1 MGSRS
6 DIISKA
12 IVDCLDEMY
21 RKSQPSI
28 TWEEVEAEAKL
39 NPEKRIW
46 QEHYLSPK
54 KFEEIQ
60 DRYMYMYRIGDE
72 FKDNVGLVEE
82 YLSKGGTRDK
92 YVSEVIDKDGFK
104 HPGYRGYEK
113 VPPIKE
119 QIESILNE
127 EFASGE
133 ISPFIKDAI
142 RDKIVESVMNT
153 IADCKEFY
161 CFNRE
166 EIGFRFNVSNY
177 SPNSNIE
184 GVREIYKD
192 TDIVINEDI
201 EDEDEEYED

>member
-1 MGSRS
+1 MESRS

-12 IVDCLDEMY
+12 VIDCLDEMY

-28 TWEEVEAEAKL
+28 TWEEVETEAKL
-39 NPEKRIW
+39 NPKKRIW
-46 QEHYLSPK
+46 QEHYLSSK

-60 DRYMYMYRIGDE
+60 DKYMYMYRIGDE

-92 YVSEVIDKDGFK
+92 YMSEVIDKDGFK

-119 QIESILNE
+119 QIEQILNE
-127 EFASGE
+127 GFASGE
-133 ISPFIKDAI
+133 VSPFVKDAI

-201 EDEDEEYED
+201 DDEDEEYED

>member
-1 MGSRS
+1 MESRS

-12 IVDCLDEMY
+12 VVDCLDEMY

-28 TWEEVEAEAKL
+28 TWEEVEAEAKI

-60 DRYMYMYRIGDE
+60 DKYMYMYRIGDE
-72 FKDNVGLVEE
+72 FKDNVTLVED

-92 YVSEVIDKDGFK
+92 YMPEVIDEDGFK

-119 QIESILNE
+119 QIEKILND

-133 ISPFIKDAI
+133 VSPFVKDAI
-142 RDKIVESVMNT
+142 RDKIFESVIKT

-184 GVREIYKD
+184 AVREVYKD

-201 EDEDEEYED
+201 DDEEYED

>member
-1 MGSRS
+1 MESRS

-12 IVDCLDEMY
+12 VIDCLDEMY

-28 TWEEVEAEAKL
+28 TWEEVEAEAKI

-60 DRYMYMYRIGDE
+60 DKYMYMYRIGDE
-72 FKDNVGLVEE
+72 FKGNVTLVEE

-92 YVSEVIDKDGFK
+92 YIPEVIDEDGTK

-119 QIESILNE
+119 QIEKILNE

-133 ISPFIKDAI
+133 VSPFVKDAI
-142 RDKIVESVMNT
+142 RDKIVESVMKT

-184 GVREIYKD
+184 GVRGVYKD

-201 EDEDEEYED
+201 DDEEYEE

>member
-1 MGSRS
+1 MESRS

-12 IVDCLDEMY
+12 VIDCLDEMY

-60 DRYMYMYRIGDE
+60 DKYMYMYRIGDE
-72 FKDNVGLVEE
+72 FKGNVTLVEE
-82 YLSKGGTRDK
+82 YLSKGGTKDK
-92 YVSEVIDKDGFK
+92 YIDAHTDEYGY
-104 HPGYRGYEK
+104 HPGYRGYER

-119 QIESILNE
+119 QIEQILNE

-133 ISPFIKDAI
+133 VSPFVKDAI

-153 IADCKEFY
+153 IGYCKEFY

-166 EIGFRFNVSNY
+166 EVGFRFNVSNY

-184 GVREIYKD
+184 AVREVYKD

-201 EDEDEEYED
+201 DDEDEEYED

>member
-1 MGSRS
+1 MESRS

-12 IVDCLDEMY
+12 VIDCLDEMY

-28 TWEEVEAEAKL
+28 TWEEVETEAKL

-46 QEHYLSPK
+46 QEHYLSSK

-60 DRYMYMYRIGDE
+60 DKYMYMYRIGDE

-92 YVSEVIDKDGFK
+92 YMPEVIDEDGFK

-119 QIESILNE
+119 QIEKILNE

-133 ISPFIKDAI
+133 VSPFVKDAI

-201 EDEDEEYED
+201 EEEYED

>member
-1 MGSRS
+1 MLESRR
-6 DIISKA
+6 DLISKA
-12 IVDCLDEMY
+12 VIDCLDEMY
-21 RKSQPSI
+21 RTSQPSI

-46 QEHYLSPK
+46 EEHYLSAK

-60 DRYMYMYRIGDE
+60 DKYLSMYRIGDE
-72 FKDNVGLVEE
+72 FKSDVTLVEE

-92 YVSEVIDKDGFK
+92 YIPEVIEEDGFK
-104 HPGYRGYEK
+104 HPGYRGYEA

-119 QIESILNE
+119 QIEKILNDE
-127 EFASGE
+127 LVSGE
-133 ISPFIKDAI
+133 VSPFVKDAI

-184 GVREIYKD
+184 IVKEIYKD

-201 EDEDEEYED
+201 EDEEYED

>member
-1 MGSRS
+1 MESRR
-6 DIISKA
+6 DLISKA
-12 IVDCLDEMY
+12 AIDCLDEMY
-21 RKSQPSI
+21 RNSQPSI

-46 QEHYLSPK
+46 EEHYLSAK

-60 DRYMYMYRIGDE
+60 DKYLSMYRIGDE
-72 FKDNVGLVEE
+72 FKSDVTLVEE

-92 YVSEVIDKDGFK
+92 YMPEVIDEDGFK
-104 HPGYRGYEK
+104 HPGYRGYEA

-119 QIESILNE
+119 QIEKILNNE
-127 EFASGE
+127 LASGE
-133 ISPFIKDAI
+133 ISPFVKDAI

-184 GVREIYKD
+184 GVRAIYKD

-201 EDEDEEYED
+201 EGEEYED

>member
-1 MGSRS
+1 MLKSRR
-6 DIISKA
+6 DLISKA
-12 IVDCLDEMY
+12 VIDCLDEMY
-21 RKSQPSI
+21 RNSQPSI

-46 QEHYLSPK
+46 EEHYLSAK

-60 DRYMYMYRIGDE
+60 DKYLSMYRIGDE
-72 FKDNVGLVEE
+72 FKSDVTLVEE

-92 YVSEVIDKDGFK
+92 YMPEVIDEDGFK
-104 HPGYRGYEK
+104 HPGYRGYES
-113 VPPIKE
+113 VPAIKE
-119 QIESILNE
+119 QIEKILNDE
-127 EFASGE
+127 LVSGE
-133 ISPFIKDAI
+133 VSSFVKDAI
-142 RDKIVESVMNT
+142 RDKIVESVMKT

-192 TDIVINEDI
+192 TDIVINEDT
-201 EDEDEEYED
+201 EEEYED

>member
-1 MGSRS
+1 MVSRR
-6 DIISKA
+6 DMISKA
-12 IVDCLDEMY
+12 VIDCLDEMY

-46 QEHYLSPK
+46 EEHYLSAK

-60 DRYMYMYRIGDE
+60 DKYLSMYRIGDE
-72 FKDNVGLVEE
+72 FKSNVTLVEE

-92 YVSEVIDKDGFK
+92 YMPEVIDEDGFK

-113 VPPIKE
+113 VPAIKE
-119 QIESILNE
+119 QIEKILNDE
-127 EFASGE
+127 LASGE
-133 ISPFIKDAI
+133 VSPFVKDAI

-201 EDEDEEYED
+201 DDEEYED

>member
-1 MGSRS
+1 MLESRR
-6 DIISKA
+6 DLISKA
-12 IVDCLDEMY
+12 VIDCLDEMY
-21 RKSQPSI
+21 RTSQPSI

-46 QEHYLSPK
+46 EEHYLSAK

-60 DRYMYMYRIGDE
+60 DKYLSMYRIGDE
-72 FKDNVGLVEE
+72 FKSDVTLVEE

-92 YVSEVIDKDGFK
+92 YIPEVIEEDGFK
-104 HPGYRGYEK
+104 HPGYRGYEA

-119 QIESILNE
+119 QIEKILNDE
-127 EFASGE
+127 LVSGE
-133 ISPFIKDAI
+133 VSPFVKDAI

-184 GVREIYKD
+184 IVREIYKD

-201 EDEDEEYED
+201 EDEEYED